1 MILAK
6 EREENILKLG
16 ESVSLC
22 SNICRVGI
30 KIIQKTRGEI
40 MNKNI
45 KRENA
50 VIIYQGKNG
59 AIELRG
65 DFSHDTVW
73 ATQAQIVDLFSV
85 DQSVVS
91 RHIKNIFKDGEIVQ
105 KSNMQ
110 KMHIANSDKPVAFYS
125 LDMILAVGYRTNS
138 KIAIEFR
145 KWATK
150 TLRQYIVDGYAINK
164 NRITKNYS
172 QFLEA
177 IKNIKHVLPEGANI
191 DNAAVLELVSAFSDT
206 WLSLDAYDK
215 DELVTSGLSKK
226 SIEITADQLTKA
238 LTDFKEELVEKN
250 EATKIFGQERQRD
263 AVAGIVGNVMQSF
276 AGHSLYPTIEEK
288 AAHFLYFM
296 VKNHPFIDGNKR
308 CGAYTFVWFLK
319 KAGLLDISKIT
330 PAALTALTL
339 LIAESDPKHKDKMT
353 RVVMQ
358 LLKR

>member
-1 MILAK
+1 
-6 EREENILKLG
+6 
-16 ESVSLC
+16 
-22 SNICRVGI
+22 
-30 KIIQKTRGEI
+30 

-45 KRENA
+45 KSKNEM
-50 VIIYQGKNG
+50 VIYQTKNG

-65 DFSHDTVW
+65 DFSRDTIW
-73 ATQAQIVDLFSV
+73 AAQTQIVELFGV

-164 NRITKNYS
+164 KRIAKNYS

-177 IKNIKHVLPEGANI
+177 IKNIKRVLPEGANI

-206 WLSLDAYDK
+206 WLSLNAYDK

-226 SIEITADQLTKA
+226 SIMITAEQLVNA
-238 LTDFKEELVEKN
+238 LVDFKNELVKKD
-250 EATKIFGQERQRD
+250 EATKIFGQERQENNI
-263 AVAGIVGNVMQSF
+263 AGIVGNVMQSF
-276 AGHSLYPTIEEK
+276 AGQSLYPTVEEK
-288 AAHFLYFM
+288 AAHLLYFM

-308 CGAYTFVWFLK
+308 CGAYAFVWFLK
-319 KAGLLDISKIT
+319 KAGLLDVSRIN
-330 PAALTALTL
+330 PPALTALTL
-339 LIAESDPKHKDKMT
+339 LIAESNPKHKDKMT
-353 RVVMQ
+353 RVVLL
-358 LLKR
+358 LLKK

>member
-1 MILAK
+1 
-6 EREENILKLG
+6 
-16 ESVSLC
+16 
-22 SNICRVGI
+22 
-30 KIIQKTRGEI
+30 

-50 VIIYQGKNG
+50 VIIYQGKDG
-59 AIELRG
+59 GIKLKG
-65 DFSHDTVW
+65 DFQQETIW
-73 ATQAQIVDLFSV
+73 ASLDQIAELFGRDKSV
-85 DQSVVS
+85 IS
-91 RHIKNIFKDGEIVQ
+91 RHIRNIFEGGELTREAV
-105 KSNMQ
+105 
-110 KMHIANSDKPVAFYS
+110 VAFFATTAADGKTYNVEYFN
-125 LDMILAVGYRTNS
+125 LDLTLSVGYRVNS
-138 KIAIEFR
+138 KQATAFR
-145 KWATK
+145 QWATK
-150 TLRQYIVDGYAINK
+150 TLRQYIVNGYAINK

-276 AGHSLYPTIEEK
+276 AGHSLYPTVEEK

-296 VKNHPFIDGNKR
+296 VKNHPFVDGNKR

-319 KAGLLDISKIT
+319 KAGLLDASKIT